1 MRWHFKITSNSEAG
15 VHFDPYDPTLQ
26 LNPYP
31 TYQWLR
37 DESPAHWDPGRG
49 FWTLSRFEDVWSA
62 VHDPLRLSSAQGIVI
77 GQSDIGASNLMEA
90 MPMMIMMDPP
100 RHDELR
106 RLVSRAFTPR
116 AIAQMENAVR
126 CTTRQLLEDL
136 PEGRADLL
144 PTFAGP
150 LPVTVIAEM
159 LGVPVDDRENFREWS
174 DMLVRI
180 NPDEPE
186 SVDRALHGSAE
197 LFGYLPPLI
206 QARRRKPKDDLLSAM
221 VAAEHQGRRM
231 TDEEIAGTAFLL
243 LTAGNETTTNLIANM
258 AMIVGTDADLRRT
271 LIDDPSLIPAAA
283 EEVLRLESPVQGLA
297 RTATEDVAFGDATI
311 EEGQQVLL
319 LFAAANRDER
329 EFPHADSLLL
339 DRRSDR
345 ALAFGHGIHFCLG
358 ATLARLEVCV
368 AFEEL
373 LQHLPDFAVGEG
385 ARRVPSALVR
395 GFEHLPIEYELS
407 TVQGAT

>member
-1 MRWHFKITSNSEAG
+1 M
-15 VHFDPYDPTLQ
+15 HFDPYDPTLQ
-26 LNPYP
+26 LDPYP

-37 DESPAHWDPGRG
+37 DESPADWDPGRG

-297 RTATEDVAFGDATI
+297 RTADRGCCIRRRHDRGGPAGPVALRSCEQGRAGVPPRRLI
-311 EEGQQVLL
+311 VARSPERSGAGVRPRNPLL
-319 LFAAANRDER
+319 PRRDPRPARGLRRFRGAPAA
-329 EFPHADSLLL
+329 
-339 DRRSDR
+339 
-345 ALAFGHGIHFCLG
+345 
-358 ATLARLEVCV
+358 
-368 AFEEL
+368 
-373 LQHLPDFAVGEG
+373 
-385 ARRVPSALVR
+385 SA
-395 GFEHLPIEYELS
+395 
-407 TVQGAT
+407 

>member
-1 MRWHFKITSNSEAG
+1 MN
-15 VHFDPYDPTLQ
+15 FDPYDPTLQ
-26 LNPYP
+26 LDPYP
-31 TYQWLR
+31 TYRWLR
-37 DESPAHWDPGRG
+37 DESPVHWDPERG

-77 GQSDIGASNLMEA
+77 GQGDIGASDLMEA

-106 RLVSRAFTPR
+106 RLVSRAFTPS
-116 AIAQMENAVR
+116 AIARMEDAVR
-126 CTTRQLLEDL
+126 TTTRQLLDEM

-144 PTFAGP
+144 PAFAGP

-159 LGVPVDDRENFREWS
+159 LGVPIDDRESFREWS

-186 SVDRALHGSAE
+186 AIDRALHGSAE
-197 LFGYLPPLI
+197 LFAYLPPLI
-206 QARRRKPKDDLLSAM
+206 EARRRKPDDDLLSAM
-221 VAAEHQGRRM
+221 IAAEHGGRRM

-258 AMIVGTDADLRRT
+258 TMVIGADPDLRRT
-271 LIDDPSLIPAAA
+271 LIDDPSLIPAAV

-297 RTATEDVAFGDATI
+297 RTAAEDVVFGDATI

-329 EFPHADSLLL
+329 EFTDADTLLL
-339 DRRSDR
+339 DRQSDR
-345 ALAFGHGIHFCLG
+345 ALAFGHGIHYCLG
-358 ATLARLEVCV
+358 AILARLEARV
-368 AFEEL
+368 AFEEFL
-373 LQHLPDFAVGEG
+373 RHVPDFEVSEG

-395 GFEHLPIEYELS
+395 GFEYLPIEYEAIA
-407 TVQGAT
+407 TQGAL